1 MQNALYVGLSRQIAL
16 HREMDVIA
24 NNLANMDTNGF
35 KADGV
40 TYMSDAEIDA
50 ERLKVRSLRDQACG
64 PGA

>member
-40 TYMSDAEIDA
+40 TFE
-50 ERLKVRSLRDQACG
+50 
-64 PGA
+64 